1 MTSSSPRA
9 PSNTGRLYNISNI
22 LIKEH
27 LREPSSLLWTAFAPC
42 MLFFIM
48 TPSFLN
54 TDKNTQ
60 PYLFYAGWFYAYISA
75 NVAFFGF
82 SFYLIGRRESGFIRS
97 FIYQKES
104 IRLFLA
110 SHMISYS
117 ILSVAYASFFYL
129 VTKPMHGAYS
139 GHEYLYIMA
148 CFFTSYLGFSCIGFA
163 IAALPITFGTAG
175 TLFSLLSFLMLMS
188 SYLGAITSETHEQ
201 LISLV
206 NPLYVSTRIFR
217 GELSLLAVF
226 PVAFT
231 LTLVGFCVTANHFR
245 IQPIWSRY

>member
-1 MTSSSPRA
+1 MTNSGLCTTSRA
-9 PSNTGRLYNISNI
+9 RKLYSISRI

-48 TPSFLN
+48 SPS
-54 TDKNTQ
+54 
-60 PYLFYAGWFYAYISA
+60 YLSSGNLPQSYLSYAGWFYAYISA

-110 SHMISYS
+110 AHMISYS
-117 ILSVAYASFFYL
+117 ILSVTYASLFYL
-129 VTKPMHGAYS
+129 ITKPIHGDYS
-139 GHEYLYIMA
+139 VQEYVYIVA
-148 CFFTSYLGFSCIGFA
+148 CFFTSYLGFSCVGFA
-163 IAALPITFGTAG
+163 IAALPIKFGTAS

-188 SYLGAITSETHEQ
+188 SYLGAITGKNHDQ
-201 LISLV
+201 LIALV
-206 NPLYVSTRIFR
+206 NPLHLSTRVFR
-217 GELSLLAVF
+217 GELPLLAAF
-226 PVAFT
+226 PVT
-231 LTLVGFCVTANHFR
+231 LILSLVGFYFTAKHFR